1 MRGLLFAG
9 AAIAALSISGA
20 AAAFPAIGLD
30 TGPSVIITLNSDG
43 SATLTNDTTVNA
55 TYDGSDDTYVG
66 VVNNSGHN
74 VGSIHITS
82 SQNIFGFDG
91 DGLTAY
97 GQTGNALD
105 TSGGYGGPSAY
116 FTNIVFG
123 PTSQSGDVNFIGGI
137 ADGGTNYFGLEE
149 AIDAADFTAPITTTP
164 GGAPEPASWALMLTG
179 FFGMG
184 AALRRRQTASV
195 AA

>member
-1 MRGLLFAG
+1 MKGLLFAG

-20 AAAFPAIGLD
+20 AAAFPAIGHD

-43 SATLTNDTTVNA
+43 SATLTNDTTVNP
-55 TYDGSDDTYVG
+55 TYDVSDDTYVG

-82 SQNIFGFDG
+82 TQNIFGFDG
-91 DGLTAY
+91 DGLTYY
-97 GQTGNALD
+97 GQAGNALD
-105 TSGGYGGPSAY
+105 PTGYGGPSAY

-137 ADGGTNYFGLEE
+137 ANGGTNYFGLEQ
-149 AIDAADFTAPITTTP
+149 AIDAADFTAPITTTT
-164 GGAPEPASWALMLTG
+164 GGVPEPASWALMLTG

-184 AALRRRQTASV
+184 AALRRRQTASL